1 MRRADLVIFDCD
13 GTLVDTE
20 TASNRVLAEILTEY
34 GAPLTG
40 EESQARFC
48 GYSLAAIAEELS
60 YRGIIL
66 PGDWA
71 EQYYA
76 RCLPVL
82 AEEARAMPGA
92 LETVEALEA
101 LRIASCVASQG
112 PVAKMRLTLGR
123 TGLWPRFEG
132 RVFSAYMVKRGKPW
146 PDLFL
151 HAATQMR
158 TGFDRCVVVEDSLTG
173 VKAAVAAGMRCLA
186 LATGAEARAM
196 AALGAEPI
204 ESLMDVPDAVAG

>member
-20 TASNRVLAEILTEY
+20 AASNRVLAEILTEY
-34 GAPLTG
+34 GLPLTP
-40 EESQARFC
+40 EESEARFY
-48 GYSLAAIAEELS
+48 GYSLRIIAEELLHH
-60 YRGIIL
+60 GIVL
-66 PGDWA
+66 PGDWT

-112 PVAKMRLTLGR
+112 PIPKMRLTLGR

-132 RVFSAYMVKRGKPW
+132 RVFSAHMVARGKPW

-173 VKAAVAAGMRCLA
+173 VKAAIAAGMRCLA
-186 LATGAEARAM
+186 LATGEKAAAM

-204 ESLMDVPDAVAG
+204 DSLLAVPDAVAG